1 MRTLTSILFLLA
13 LAFAMQTAH
22 AKLVLVFDDPATE
35 RTDIVV
41 EDNSALDGHGWS
53 GDIYYCQS
61 AGGNNVLCINVISKP
76 ENGTATEPHLEVQAD
91 LIRWSGDLD
100 ILVTDTGFNNGPTTA
115 QLYIDGEN
123 AGFDEMTFKYWGDP
137 TDQPFGKTDLF
148 YETTVDGDGDFT
160 YHDFPEPGGIGSLTL
175 EVNIR
180 GAEEN
185 NTLYF
190 WSGLEVQSSTGTVP
204 VPDVVG
210 QLQNIA
216 EQAIEDAG
224 LVVGNVTTQASET
237 VGAGIV
243 ISQDPVATTD
253 VNPGTEVNLVVSSG
267 ATAVEVEDPVGL
279 SGPWYDPAFN
289 GEGYEVMVT
298 SVGVFVYYYGNDS
311 QGRRLWL
318 VSGFYDG
325 PIVYGQSITLT
336 LSRGSGTFDDP
347 SHELEEW
354 GTIIIIFDSCGFG
367 RVQLT
372 GADGTKRAD
381 IQKLINIGDLD
392 CDL

>member
-1 MRTLTSILFLLA
+1 MRTLTSILFLLT
-13 LAFAMQTAH
+13 LAFATQTAH
-22 AKLVLVFDDPATE
+22 AKLVLVFDDPATD
-35 RTDIVV
+35 RADIVV

-61 AGGNNVLCINVISKP
+61 AGNNMLCINVISKP
-76 ENGTATEPHLEVQAD
+76 EEGTATEPYLQVQAD

-190 WSGLEVQSSTGTVP
+190 WSGLDVLSSTGTVP

-210 QLQNIA
+210 LVQNIA

-224 LVVGNVTTQASET
+224 LVVGNVTTQTSET
-237 VGAGIV
+237 VPTGTV

-253 VNPGTEVNLVVSSG
+253 VNPGTEVNLVVSEGTG
-267 ATAVEVEDPVGL
+267 ASEVGNDAGL
-279 SGPWYDPAFN
+279 SGFWYDPELD
-289 GEGYEVMVT
+289 GEGYNVVI
-298 SVGVFVYYYGNDS
+298 GDGFWYVYYYGWRSDG
-311 QGRRLWL
+311 QRLWL
-318 VSGFYDG
+318 AGDVMNDHILYERSYTFNL
-325 PIVYGQSITLT
+325 SI
-336 LSRGSGTFDDP
+336 GEQGTFQNPDP
-347 SHELEEW
+347 TLKHW
-354 GTIIIIFDSCGFG
+354 GEMTIIFHTCG
-367 RVQLT
+367 T
-372 GADGTKRAD
+372 GQVRLQGDDGTKTA
-381 IQKLINIGDLD
+381 NISKVNGIGVLD
-392 CDL
+392 CDS

>member
-1 MRTLTSILFLLA
+1 MEASFEAQLFLS
-13 LAFAMQTAH
+13 
-22 AKLVLVFDDPATE
+22 PS
-35 RTDIVV
+35 TD
-41 EDNSALDGHGWS
+41 
-53 GDIYYCQS
+53 
-61 AGGNNVLCINVISKP
+61 
-76 ENGTATEPHLEVQAD
+76 
-91 LIRWSGDLD
+91 D
-100 ILVTDTGFNNGPTTA
+100 ILVPSVV
-115 QLYIDGEN
+115 
-123 AGFDEMTFKYWGDP
+123 
-137 TDQPFGKTDLF
+137 DQ
-148 YETTVDGDGDFT
+148 E
-160 YHDFPEPGGIGSLTL
+160 
-175 EVNIR
+175 
-180 GAEEN
+180 
-185 NTLYF
+185 
-190 WSGLEVQSSTGTVP
+190 QSA
-204 VPDVVG
+204 
-210 QLQNIA
+210 A
-216 EQAIEDAG
+216 EQVLEDAG
-224 LVVGNVTTQASET
+224 LEVGIVTTETSET
-237 VGAGIV
+237 VLAGNV
-243 ISQDPVATTD
+243 ISQDPGAG
-253 VNPGTEVNLVVSSG
+253 NSLPPGTPVDLVVSTG
-267 ATAVEVEDPVGL
+267 PAQVEVEDPVGL